1 MNSTYLLTGR
11 DGRLARLRLNRPD
24 VRNALNRELCRALV
38 EEIDRAN
45 EDSTVGALL
54 LEAEGPVFCS
64 GMDLKED
71 AGESLAMLHA
81 ELFSIGA
88 RLTKPMVAAVQGAAV
103 AGGLGLALNA
113 HVVVAASDSRFGLTE
128 TRIGLWPYAIF
139 PVVASAVGRRKATE
153 LAISARTMD
162 VADALRLGLVDHVVP
177 SQELCARAVELA
189 IAFAAGSAEA
199 FANGLS
205 YVRETA
211 GLGATE
217 VLEHAVRKRAQ
228 AEASKD
234 FEEGVKAFREKRA
247 PRWPSHR
254 C

>member
-1 MNSTYLLTGR
+1 
-11 DGRLARLRLNRPD
+11 
-24 VRNALNRELCRALV
+24 
-38 EEIDRAN
+38 
-45 EDSTVGALL
+45 
-54 LEAEGPVFCS
+54 
-64 GMDLKED
+64 
-71 AGESLAMLHA
+71 
-81 ELFSIGA
+81 
-88 RLTKPMVAAVQGAAV
+88 
-103 AGGLGLALNA
+103 
-113 HVVVAASDSRFGLTE
+113 
-128 TRIGLWPYAIF
+128 
-139 PVVASAVGRRKATE
+139 
-153 LAISARTMD
+153 
-162 VADALRLGLVDHVVP
+162 VP